1 MDCQMPGMDGH
12 DATRA
17 IRKGERG
24 DGRMPII
31 AVTARALH
39 EDREKCLAA
48 GMDDYLGQA
57 RARRGTRCHAR
68 ALATEQ

>member
-1 MDCQMPGMDGH
+1 MDGH

-39 EDREKCLAA
+39 GDREKCLAA
-48 GMDDYLGQA
+48 GLDDYLA
-57 RARRGTRCHAR
+57 KPVRAEE
-68 ALATEQ
+68 LAVMLERWLASSDVRSR